1 MNIGVGRFRI
11 LEVVWGGGGRILNI
25 VGGGEGKVQNIE
37 YWGGGGA
44 GRGGKL
50 FDSCK
55 LIGAPT
61 PPISAK

>member
-1 MNIGVGRFRI
+1 MGGGGENIEYCGGGGRARFRI
-11 LEVVWGGGGRILNI
+11 LNI
-25 VGGGEGKVQNIE
+25 G
-37 YWGGGGA
+37 GGGGA